1 MLKMKLLSFELLS
14 SVVAFVAV
22 SRSTDHLRT
31 GCPLR
36 RSRKAQLSRNTAS
49 SRKSDSSRGNDHSQG
64 QQGLAPE
71 RSIFSQKNRVCKP
84 GLLVVEATV
93 KGFEKP
99 WIVLIDSG
107 ASGNYVQRTTV
118 EGSQRYAEALRAR
131 ASDVVTVRLATGTRV
146 TVPKVPLDLGVKFL
160 DFDSRECC
168 LVLDLDS
175 RYDLILG
182 MAWLERHEPWIDWK
196 SKTLG
201 ATHFSPDGALASHE
215 PTSVRTQ
222 KRYWREHWTE
232 SVFLLDVGVS
242 ELENACVG
250 DTSPE
255 LGATLTTSAGP
266 ESSSLDER
274 GVARNPLGGVGPTRD
289 APPRVQVDAVGNE
302 PRFHGLRPDDNCV
315 VARTPLSSTR
325 PDGKL
330 LRARL
335 SVVDGT
341 SRHFGRGPTNAH
353 GVAYN
358 PPVQGH
364 GMPSVSRDIGSFGNV
379 SAAALGRGDSDVALL
394 PSSTRSRAR
403 RRRRMR
409 RRASATLYTSDEVS
423 SVSSEDAPRDCSEQL
438 YTLVNGVT
446 GEVDGD
452 ISLSD
457 LPTVDALL
465 KLDEMSVGE
474 LGDAL
479 KAGGLAEV
487 VLIRPAEELNSSSL
501 VDEAVLGDTKQ
512 ALNAR
517 SGSAILKD

>member
-1 MLKMKLLSFELLS
+1 MEII
-14 SVVAFVAV
+14 
-22 SRSTDHLRT
+22 
-31 GCPLR
+31 
-36 RSRKAQLSRNTAS
+36 
-49 SRKSDSSRGNDHSQG
+49 SQT
-64 QQGLAPE
+64 
-71 RSIFSQKNRVCKP
+71 NRVCKP
-84 GLLVVEATV
+84 GLLAVEATV

-107 ASGNYVQRTTV
+107 ASGNYVRRSTV
-118 EGSQRYAEALRAR
+118 EGSQLYAEALRAR

-146 TVPKVPLDLGVKFL
+146 TVPMVPLDLGVKFI
-160 DFDSRECC
+160 DFDSRERC

-215 PTSVRTQ
+215 PTSARTQ
-222 KRYWREHWTE
+222 KRYCLEHWTE
-232 SVFLLDVGVS
+232 SVSLLDVGVS
-242 ELENACVG
+242 ELVNACVG

-255 LGATLTTSAGP
+255 LRATLTTSAGP
-266 ESSSLDER
+266 GRSSLDEC
-274 GVARNPLGGVGPTRD
+274 GVARNPLGGVGLTRD
-289 APPRVQVDAVGNE
+289 ASPRVQVDAVGNE
-302 PRFHGLRPDDNCV
+302 PRFHGLRPDENCE

-330 LRARL
+330 LRA
-335 SVVDGT
+335 
-341 SRHFGRGPTNAH
+341 P
-353 GVAYN
+353 
-358 PPVQGH
+358 
-364 GMPSVSRDIGSFGNV
+364 
-379 SAAALGRGDSDVALL
+379 
-394 PSSTRSRAR
+394 
-403 RRRRMR
+403 
-409 RRASATLYTSDEVS
+409 SATLYTSDEVS
-423 SVSSEDAPRDCSEQL
+423 SVSSEDALRDCSEQL

-465 KLDEMSVGE
+465 KLDEMSMCE
-474 LGDAL
+474 LGDTL

-501 VDEAVLGDTKQ
+501 VDEEVLEDTKQ

-517 SGSAILKD
+517 SGSAILKDPSDPFHSLLLEYEDVVSKTPPMDLCGE